1 MKKLNERQK
10 KKYKLL
16 KKQVKHIKY
25 IHRPQRWGN
34 HEASYVCDNCKIP
47 YPCST
52 VKVFIEG
59 GYQ

>member
-1 MKKLNERQK
+1 MKALKERQK

-16 KKQVKHIKY
+16 KKQVKQIKY
-25 IHRPQRWGN
+25 IHRPQKWGN

-52 VKVFIEG
+52 IKVFTEG
-59 GYQ
+59 VHH